1 MTTVPALLSVEAEHG
16 RYAVRVNELVG
27 AVLTRPSI
35 DVAAATAVLERHWGL
50 AGTFRTL
57 PSERDRNFAVAVDGA
72 ERFVL
77 KVANATEDLAF
88 LDLQHRAMDRLAAAG
103 VPCQR
108 VVPTRAGPEIVDI
121 GEPGRPSLAR
131 LLTWLPGR
139 PLATIA
145 PADRSVELVRDLGRV
160 MGRTSAALAGF
171 DHPAAHRPFQWSAE
185 ESLDVIAIHA
195 PAVTDPRRATLL
207 GAWRARLAQLNA
219 VLPDLRHG
227 VIHNDAND
235 HNVLVADDGGSIS
248 GLLDLGDSVW
258 SLVVNELAVAAAY
271 AALATT
277 DPISTI
283 DAVRTGFEDVLPLAD
298 EERSILLELVAL
310 RLATSVAL
318 SAHQSL
324 LDPGDPY
331 LTVSEAPAWDLLERL
346 ATHEPVR

>member
-1 MTTVPALLSVEAEHG
+1 
-16 RYAVRVNELVG
+16 VNELVG

-35 DVAAATAVLERHWGL
+35 NADRAAAVLRGSWGIDGAL
-50 AGTFRTL
+50 RSL
-57 PSERDRNFAVAVDGA
+57 PSERDRNFAVSVDGQD
-72 ERFVL
+72 RFVL
-77 KVANATEDLAF
+77 KISNGAEDRGF
-88 LDLQHRAMDRLAAAG
+88 LDLQHRAMDRLASAG

-108 VVPTRAGPEIVDI
+108 AVPTRAGPEVVDI
-121 GEPGRPSLAR
+121 GDPGRPSFVR

-145 PADRSVELVRDLGRV
+145 PADRSAELVRDLGRV
-160 MGRTSAALAGF
+160 MGRTAAALAGF

-195 PAVTDPRRATLL
+195 PAVADPRRAALI
-207 GAWRARLAQLNA
+207 GAWRARLAPLTA
-219 VLPDLRHG
+219 LFPRLRHG

-248 GLLDLGDSVW
+248 GLLDLGDSIW
-258 SLVVNELAVAAAY
+258 SPVVNEVAVAAAY
-271 AALATT
+271 AALAAA
-277 DPISTI
+277 DPISI
-283 DAVRTGFEDVLPLAD
+283 VDAVRTGFEDVLPLTG

-318 SAHQSL
+318 SAHQSA
-324 LDPGDPY
+324 LDPDDPY

-346 ATHEPVR
+346 ATDEPAR